1 MHFCS
6 QCGQSIPHREKFCQN
21 CGTKVEYLSSIQPL
35 PTDPAKRREIHSAAS
50 ITKWIVFYLVA
61 IVCTFGLSFLY
72 FSSPGLFSFSGS
84 ASKQSVATQST
95 APLPP
100 MPQRSETPSAALKS
114 AYNQFSVLIQ
124 KSSVLIE
131 ESRKVNV
138 PGDSKATSANYRSIQ
153 RGADALLVQLTQPPD
168 ASTEISAVLVPLKES
183 LSLLSKSVSIMA
195 DYLDGKLSLA
205 PPNPDWVGR
214 SQEYSA
220 QSQVRLKEAQQALV
234 NLRKKLE

>member
-1 MHFCS
+1 MHYCS
-6 QCGQSIPHREKFCQN
+6 QCGQSIPHREKFCQS
-21 CGTKVEYLSSIQPL
+21 CGTKVEYLCSIQPL
-35 PTDPAKRREIHSAAS
+35 PADPSKRREVHSAAS
-50 ITKWIVFYLVA
+50 ITKWIVLYFVA

-72 FSSPGLFSFSGS
+72 FSSPGLFSLNGS
-84 ASKQSVATQST
+84 WGKQAVTTQSA
-95 APLPP
+95 APLQPV
-100 MPQRSETPSAALKS
+100 PQRNETSSAALKS

-124 KSSVLIE
+124 KSSVLLE

-138 PGDSKATSANYRSIQ
+138 PGNSKATSANYRSIQ

-168 ASTEISAVLVPLKES
+168 ASTEISSVLVPLKES
-183 LSLLSKSVSIMA
+183 LSLLSKSASIMS

-220 QSQVRLKEAQQALV
+220 QSQARLKEAQQALI